1 MRLASRFAALLTRW
15 AGFEPAL
22 QARTTLTDFDRAQLS
37 IIEGELNR
45 ISSTMTGI
53 ILGWDRIFAIGALVF
68 GGGLSIGLAERRHI
82 ILVLLPLPICL
93 LNVFGNLLLM
103 ELSGKGG
110 YRRFLEEK
118 VNLIV
123 KRNLLAW
130 EPWLT
135 SRIMQRSFTGA
146 VFLPFLYSSF
156 LVGAWILSLSTVWH
170 DYKPFK
176 VVELSGIILS
186 FVFVAVSTWEGRT
199 AWNKGYELASEY
211 FGQSN

>member
-1 MRLASRFAALLTRW
+1 MRLASRFVALLTRW
-15 AGFEPAL
+15 AVSEPAE
-22 QARTTLTDFDRAQLS
+22 QVRTTLTDFEKVQLS

-45 ISSTMTGI
+45 LSSTMTGI

-68 GGGLSIGLAERRHI
+68 GGGLSIGLAEGRHI

-118 VNLIV
+118 VNSMV
-123 KRNLLAW
+123 KTNLLAW

-135 SRIMQRSFTGA
+135 SRIMQRSFTGT
-146 VFLPFLYSSF
+146 VFLPFLYYLF
-156 LVGAWILSLSTVWH
+156 FVGAWILSLSTVWH

-176 VVELSGIILS
+176 LLELSGLILS
-186 FVFVAVSTWEGRT
+186 FVFIMISTWEGRS
-199 AWNKGYELASEY
+199 AWGKGYKLASEY